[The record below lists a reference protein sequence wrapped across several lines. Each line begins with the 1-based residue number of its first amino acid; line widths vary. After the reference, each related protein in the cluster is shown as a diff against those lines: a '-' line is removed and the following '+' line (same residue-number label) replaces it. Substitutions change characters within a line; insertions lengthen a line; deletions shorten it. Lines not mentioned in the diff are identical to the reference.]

1 MYKVL
6 FIGDD
11 AIRKTTTACMPDQSS
26 YDWQMIHVAMDMQN
40 VCEQLRKD
48 RFDMIIMEYDGK
60 GGKSLPLIEEIKK
73 RNHQIPIII
82 VSDFDDFDSVKT
94 ALKAGAFD
102 FLRHRFLTKETL
114 SASMIQALKNAQ
126 TSSTVEENAF
136 ERLQQCLIL
145 VKNRHVVEPSEF
157 QSVLG
162 LSAFDI
168 YRTGMRLAYFR
179 IDNIHLLYRLYDLNH
194 SNIHHTLKKMIRDML
209 LETSHHS
216 IFISNHSGV
225 ILFHQEEEQHIHAL
239 CQKIL
244 YHVHHVM
251 GMHVSITLSAVLP
264 SLSQFHSCFC
274 HLLNIHDMR
283 FYIGEGVFMQADER
297 EAFHRLDYQNIRF
310 HLQMIDQVEQR
321 IFSHLSALIEE
332 TLVYMKDHR
341 IHPDDVRNYFVF
353 IFNNI
358 EGNAI
363 IKGMQKAFHFDLIHA
378 QLQECETM
386 ERLKEIAEKAFQQLH
401 EWMLDASQ
409 NRYRKD
415 IMEIITYVEEHYT
428 KKVSLH
434 MIASHFNINESYL
447 SRIFKMETGK
457 TLIYFI
463 NERKMK
469 KAREL
474 LCDPDIMIKEAAYQV
489 GIEDQFYFNKVFRK
503 FYGISP
509 SAYRKKM
516 RSELEKA

>member
-1 MYKVL
+1 
-6 FIGDD
+6 
-11 AIRKTTTACMPDQSS
+11 
-26 YDWQMIHVAMDMQN
+26 
-40 VCEQLRKD
+40 
-48 RFDMIIMEYDGK
+48 
-60 GGKSLPLIEEIKK
+60 
-73 RNHQIPIII
+73 
-82 VSDFDDFDSVKT
+82 
-94 ALKAGAFD
+94 
-102 FLRHRFLTKETL
+102 
-114 SASMIQALKNAQ
+114 
-126 TSSTVEENAF
+126 
-136 ERLQQCLIL
+136 
-145 VKNRHVVEPSEF
+145 
-157 QSVLG
+157 
-162 LSAFDI
+162 
-168 YRTGMRLAYFR
+168 
-179 IDNIHLLYRLYDLNH
+179 
-194 SNIHHTLKKMIRDML
+194 
-209 LETSHHS
+209 
-216 IFISNHSGV
+216 
-225 ILFHQEEEQHIHAL
+225 
-239 CQKIL
+239 
-244 YHVHHVM
+244 
-251 GMHVSITLSAVLP
+251 
-264 SLSQFHSCFC
+264 
-274 HLLNIHDMR
+274 MR
-283 FYIGEGVFMQADER
+283 FYIGEGVLMQADER

-310 HLQMIDQVEQR
+310 HLQMIEQVEQR

-332 TLVYMKDHR
+332 TLVYMKDHC

-509 SAYRKKM
+509 SAYRKKI